1 MIPSI
6 FNYTVW
12 YRTVESESESWS
24 RKNFGPGVVK
34 FGNPGV
40 GVGVV
45 KFRNPGVRVGVA
57 KIILTQILN
66 LTIYTFLI
74 KFHIAMGKLIKENMF

>member
-1 MIPSI
+1 M
-6 FNYTVW
+6 
-12 YRTVESESESWS
+12 
-24 RKNFGPGVVK
+24 G
-34 FGNPGV
+34 PGV

-45 KFRNPGVRVGVA
+45 KFGNPRVGVGVGKFRNPGVGVAKFRNPGVGIGVRVA

-74 KFHIAMGKLIKENMF
+74 KFHIAIGELIKENMF